1 MMTKPP
7 SVLTSTRATPP
18 ALIFATW
25 SGGTSLTR
33 SAWPESSAATRVVSS
48 GTGRKTS
55 RSIAGALRRVQHP
68 LDAELDRSGVERLAV
83 VELDPAA
90 QLELPGRVGE
100 QAPRLG
106 EVALELERLEVAP
119 QQRVEDL
126 PVGLV
131 GVLVAVHVPVERR
144 RLARLDDHHRLRL
157 CRGAG
162 HEQAEKNQDGNGC
175 PRTALCEWHCVS
187 P

>member
-1 MMTKPP
+1 EGNLAE
-7 SVLTSTRATPP
+7 SWRLLTDT
-18 ALIFATW
+18 TW
-25 SGGTSLTR
+25 
-33 SAWPESSAATRVVSS
+33 
-48 GTGRKTS
+48 
-55 RSIAGALRRVQHP
+55 QC
-68 LDAELDRSGVERLAV
+68 SGVERLAV

-90 QLELPGRVGE
+90 QLEPPRRVGE
-100 QAPRLG
+100 QAPRPG

-162 HEQAEKNQDGNGC
+162 QAEKNQDGNGS
-175 PRTALCEWHCVS
+175 PRTALREWHCVS